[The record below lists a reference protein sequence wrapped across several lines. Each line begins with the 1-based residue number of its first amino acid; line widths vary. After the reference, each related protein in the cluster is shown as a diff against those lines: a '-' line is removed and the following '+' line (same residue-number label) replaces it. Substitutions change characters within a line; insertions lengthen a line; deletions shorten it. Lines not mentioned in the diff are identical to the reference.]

1 MRVAL
6 VTPRYPP
13 VSPGGGQR
21 SAELLATNL
30 ATSDDISG
38 VTVYSFDGRGRS
50 RRDGVDVRRLG
61 AVSSTV
67 TELQNLVVLPKLRGR
82 LEDFD
87 VVHGYNMELHP
98 VIGFLSDRTSVP
110 SVATLNSYHFFRS
123 SVINTTA
130 DGLERLYEYVGYP
143 TTGRLLRHY
152 MKRIDVFVALSGAVQ
167 RLYEGNGFADCR
179 FRQIPNMVDP
189 DFEVPPRGENRS
201 AGTSLLYVGTLT
213 ENKGVRYLLDAV
225 AALPPDYS
233 LRIVGDG
240 PLAGELDVRARQ
252 LGIADRVT
260 FSGRIPY
267 DDVGEAYATAD
278 VFVHPGIWPEPLNRT
293 VFEAMQAR
301 LPVVCTDVGGPPE
314 VIPDEEF
321 LCEPAAP
328 TEMASAIERASAA
341 GPGVGE
347 RNHDYVLEA
356 FSPEAVISQ
365 IIDLYADLVG

>member
-1 MRVAL
+1 MKVAL

-30 ATSDDISG
+30 ATSDEISG
-38 VTVYSFDGRGRS
+38 VTVFSFDGQGRS
-50 RRDGVDVRRLG
+50 HRDGVDVRRLG

-67 TELQNLVVLPKLRGR
+67 TELQNVVVLPKLRGR

-98 VIGFLSDRTSVP
+98 VIGFLSDRNSVP

-152 MKRIDVFVALSGAVQ
+152 MKRIDVFVALSEAV
-167 RLYEGNGFADCR
+167 RRIYERNGFADCR

-189 DFEVPPRGENRS
+189 DFEVPSGPGDRS
-201 AGTSLLYVGTLT
+201 DGTTLLYVGTLT
-213 ENKGVRYLLDAV
+213 ENKGISYLLDAL
-225 AALPPDYS
+225 AELPPDYS

-240 PLAGELDVRARQ
+240 PLAGDLEAHART

-267 DDVGEAYATAD
+267 EDVGEAYASAD

-301 LPVVCTDVGGPPE
+301 LPVVCTDIGGPPE
-314 VIPDEEF
+314 VIPDEEY

-328 TEMASAIERASAA
+328 TEMARAIERASDA

-347 RNHDYVLEA
+347 RNHNLVLDE
-356 FSPEAVISQ
+356 FSAEAVTSQ
-365 IIDLYADLVG
+365 IIDVYAELVE